1 MAIAKWIGGFL
12 GWIMSG
18 NILGV
23 LAGIALGSLID
34 DLTWDSD
41 SNRSDDTLGSN
52 GYADTSDHS
61 SFNQGN
67 RNSFLLSLLVLASYI
82 IRADGKVMHS
92 EMEIVRNFLRHN
104 FGESAVR
111 QGEQIMLRLFEEQ
124 KRQGDAAFR
133 ETIRKSSLEI
143 TMHTDYSTRLQ
154 LVNFLIII
162 AHADGTL
169 SREEVAVLRE
179 VADYLRIDS
188 DDVESMMNM
197 NYQSYGRSSSGQ
209 SADSNRQSSAD
220 ELARA
225 YKVLGINPSSTD
237 DEVKKAYRK
246 MALKHHPDRVATLGD
261 DVKKAAEQ
269 KFKEINEAK
278 EKIFKS
284 RGL

>member
-52 GYADTSDHS
+52 GYADTSDRS

>member
-52 GYADTSDHS
+52 GYADTSDRS

-92 EMEIVRNFLRHN
+92 EMEIVRNFLRQN

-225 YKVLGINPSSTD
+225 YKVLGITPSSTD

>member
-52 GYADTSDHS
+52 GYADTSDRS

-197 NYQSYGRSSSGQ
+197 NYQSYGHSSSGQ

>member
-41 SNRSDDTLGSN
+41 SNRSDHTFGSN
-52 GYADTSDHS
+52 GYADTCDRS

-92 EMEIVRNFLRHN
+92 EMEIVRNFLRQN

-111 QGEQIMLRLFEEQ
+111 QGEQIMQRLFEEQ

>member
-52 GYADTSDHS
+52 GYADTSDRS

-92 EMEIVRNFLRHN
+92 EMEIVRNFLRQN